1 MKVQRKF
8 KMQAHISSRVVMDV
22 AAFKV
27 SHSVGTDIDATT
39 LRAHARA
46 RSSSTHRGDG
56 TLHMG
61 SIHEKAHILPDTHIA
76 TISISA
82 GPWRKCRRRFN
93 IQTLTFCGTKIMS
106 TRTAAGQF
114 KGQFK
119 GAMDKRSGKD
129 QDAGTPF
136 QRRCHGYCSLRS

>member
-1 MKVQRKF
+1 
-8 KMQAHISSRVVMDV
+8 
-22 AAFKV
+22 
-27 SHSVGTDIDATT
+27 
-39 LRAHARA
+39 
-46 RSSSTHRGDG
+46 
-56 TLHMG
+56 MG

-136 QRRCHGYCSLRS
+136 QRRCHGYCSL

>member
-27 SHSVGTDIDATT
+27 SHSEGTDIDATA

-61 SIHEKAHILPDTHIA
+61 SIRGKAHILPDNAHA
-76 TISISA
+76 TVSISA
-82 GPWRKCRRRFN
+82 GQWNVTCLGSIRRKTHAALPRY
-93 IQTLTFCGTKIMS
+93 
-106 TRTAAGQF
+106 TANS
-114 KGQFK
+114 KHTM
-119 GAMDKRSGKD
+119 GAMEESSG
-129 QDAGTPF
+129 
-136 QRRCHGYCSLRS
+136 RI

>member
-1 MKVQRKF
+1 
-8 KMQAHISSRVVMDV
+8 MQKHPFSGVVMDI

-82 GPWRKCRRRFN
+82 GRWMKVQGKFKMQAHRSSGVVVDIAAFKVSHS
-93 IQTLTFCGTKIMS
+93 GDKDA
-106 TRTAAGQF
+106 TALRA
-114 KGQFK
+114 
-119 GAMDKRSGKD
+119 ARARS
-129 QDAGTPF
+129 
-136 QRRCHGYCSLRS
+136 SSI